1 MLITEKLF
9 PWDLLQQAI
18 EALLMCGIF
27 GCILEEKN
35 AAPIIHAALK
45 RLEYRGYDSV
55 GEATLHEG
63 KLHVKKDQ
71 GKIDDVHRLRN
82 LDDLPGSIG
91 IGHTR
96 WATHGAPL
104 QVNSHPHTD
113 CNEQIAVVHNGIIE
127 NFDELRTDLENHGHT
142 FKSKT
147 DTEVVPHLIEEI
159 LRDNPSLGLTGAV
172 AEAVKKLQGS
182 YAIAVI
188 SSEEPDKIVCVRNES
203 PLVIGVNEKDVFF
216 SSDIPAFL
224 PLTNKVLIVEDG
236 EIVTIS
242 LGKAEIRK
250 IADSRIVSR
259 EPKAVDWSPEMAV
272 KQGYPHFMI
281 KEIHEQPDCLRNT
294 LRVQE
299 HYADLMST
307 FLDRARDVYMV
318 ACGTSYHACLAASYM
333 FSKLAFLPTYPII
346 ASEFVE
352 QCGKSVNIDSTILA
366 VSQSGETADTLAS
379 VSAARERAATILG
392 LTNTIGSTL
401 TRVSRVYI
409 GQQSGP
415 EIGVAATK
423 TFTSQL
429 SVMAQLALRLAK
441 KRGKVSQDEMDYL
454 AEKIKK
460 LPDIVQEI
468 ILKQEEKT
476 KQMARKY
483 KDAKAFF
490 FLGRGINTATAYE
503 GRLKL
508 MEIAYIPAI
517 AFPAGESKHGPISL
531 VEPGFPVVFV
541 CAKDG
546 THKTLIGNIMEMKAR
561 GASIIAIVEEG
572 DEEIKKLADDYIE
585 VPKDIPEVLSP
596 VPFVV
601 PLQMLAYYMA
611 VERGLNPDRPRNLA
625 KSVTVK

>member
-27 GCILEEKN
+27 GCILKEKN

-159 LRDNPSLGLTGAV
+159 LRNNPSLGLTGAV

-250 IADSRIVSR
+250 IADSRIVTR

-346 ASEFVE
+346 ASEFTE

-379 VSAARERAATILG
+379 VSTARERAATILG
-392 LTNTIGSTL
+392 LTNAIGSTL

-454 AEKIKK
+454 AEKLKK

-546 THKTLIGNIMEMKAR
+546 THRTLIGNIMEMKAR

>member
-1 MLITEKLF
+1 
-9 PWDLLQQAI
+9 
-18 EALLMCGIF
+18 MCGIF

-159 LRDNPSLGLTGAV
+159 LRNNPSLGLTGAV

>member
-1 MLITEKLF
+1 MFITEKLF
-9 PWDLLQQAI
+9 PWDLLRQAI

-159 LRDNPSLGLTGAV
+159 LRNNPSLGLTGAV

-188 SSEEPDKIVCVRNES
+188 SSDEPDKIVCARNES

-224 PLTNKVLIVEDG
+224 PLTNRVLIVEDG

-346 ASEFVE
+346 ASEFTE

-379 VSAARERAATILG
+379 VSTARERAATILG
-392 LTNTIGSTL
+392 LTNAIGSTL

-454 AEKIKK
+454 AEKMKK

-611 VERGLNPDRPRNLA
+611 VEKGLNPDRPRNLA